1 MPRDKFNIA
10 LIILVGLVVVAG
22 AATVAYRYYFYGDA
36 DPIAKFLCEDFG
48 VANGAYDR
56 CMKHYKQ

>member
-10 LIILVGLVVVAG
+10 LIVLVALIVVTG
-22 AATVAYRYYFYGDA
+22 AATFAYRHYYYGDA

-48 VANGAYDR
+48 VASGTYDR